1 MKTAKPAAKTPPT
14 GILFIVLLV
23 VILAALFSKSFLP
36 DYVLFSNDGPL
47 GQNNAKWLQLPAA
60 YTGCW
65 DDLNDIGNNAGAWP
79 PDWTALSFWM
89 LGTVG
94 YAKFF
99 VPITLF
105 VLGFSAWCFF
115 RQLNFSP
122 AAAALGGLAAAL
134 NSAFFATACWGVA
147 GQLIAFSMDFLALAL
162 VVSISPAT
170 PPLTRWM
177 RLALAGLAVGVN
189 VMEAFDIGA
198 IFSLFVA
205 AFVLFKALTDE
216 SGPGWLKW
224 GRGVGQIAV
233 IAIFAGFI
241 ATQSI
246 VVLVGSQITGIA
258 GTGQDTETKAQ
269 HWDPATQWSVPKIET
284 LGLFI
289 PGLFGYRMDTPKNMM
304 DFSQDAYK
312 GGNYWGGVGRDP
324 AIDRFLASGKEGSPP
339 PGFMRFSGHDNYA
352 GVLVMLVALW
362 AVAQSL
368 RRQNPAFAETQ
379 RRFIWFWSVILIV
392 SLLLAFGRFAPFY
405 KWLYMLP
412 YVSTMRNPCKFIAV
426 FSWALVILFAYGIH
440 GLSRRYLE
448 ISAANSISPLAQ
460 LKNWWMKA
468 RGFDRNW
475 TLVSVLAVIGSVLGW
490 LIYAMEKPGLV
501 RYLQVRGFPDEDMAK
516 EIAAFSVGQVGWFII
531 IFALAVG
538 LCTLVIAGIFAGRR
552 AKLGAILLGTL
563 LVMDLGRGNLPY
575 IIHWDYKQKYDIDS
589 ANPTNSTNPI
599 INFLRA
605 KPYEYRV
612 ADLPFD
618 TQQRLKFYDNYFGG
632 NGLYRIEWAQHH
644 FPYYNIQSLD
654 KIQMPRMPADLE
666 AYEMALMPR
675 SENTYSLMARRWEL
689 TNTRYLLGVAGFLG
703 ILNEQLDPVQH
714 RFRIA
719 QRFDVIPKPGITQ
732 PTGLEELTAM
742 PSDDGDLALIEF
754 TGALPRARLYSNW
767 QVSTNDTAT
776 LQTLT
781 NTNFDPWQTVL
792 VSTPLPTAPAADAT
806 IQNVGSVEFKRY
818 VPDDP
823 VFGGKRNG
831 LWKQSGYCYAP
842 KDIMFDAQ
850 ANTPAVLLL
859 NDRFD
864 PHWRVLVDGKPAEL
878 LRCNFIMRGV
888 YLASGAHTVEF
899 QFKLPNG
906 PLNVSLTAIAAGLFL
921 CGCLWL
927 AGRRARPD
935 PKPWKAAPPIATN
948 KPAGNDLKH

>member
-1 MKTAKPAAKTPPT
+1 MKAAKPNSPKSQALT
-14 GILFIVLLV
+14 
-23 VILAALFSKSFLP
+23 LAALLAVILLCLFWRSFLP
-36 DYVLFSNDGPL
+36 GFVHFSNDGPL
-47 GQNNAKWLQLPAA
+47 GQQNASWLQLPAA
-60 YTGCW
+60 FTGSW
-65 DDLNDIGNNAGAWP
+65 ADLNDIGNSPGASP
-79 PDWTALSFWM
+79 PDLNLLCRWM
-89 LGTVG
+89 LGAVG
-94 YAKFF
+94 YSKFF
-99 VPITLF
+99 PPITLF
-105 VLGFSAWCFF
+105 FLGFSAWCFF

-122 AAAALGGLAAAL
+122 LAAALGALAAAL
-134 NSAFFATACWGVA
+134 NSNFFFTACWGLA
-147 GQLIAFSMDFLALAL
+147 GQLDAFSMDFLAMAL
-162 VVSISPAT
+162 VVSISSAT
-170 PPLTRWM
+170 PPLTRWI

-216 SGPGWLKW
+216 NGALLIKL
-224 GRGVGQIAV
+224 GRGVGRIAIIAV
-233 IAIFAGFI
+233 FAGFI
-241 ATQSI
+241 AAQTVVTQVGSSI
-246 VVLVGSQITGIA
+246 VGIA
-258 GTGQDTETKAQ
+258 GTGQDTQTKIQ
-269 HWDPATQWSVPKIET
+269 HWDFATQWSVPKKEA

-289 PGLFGYRMDTPKNMM
+289 PGLFGYRMDTPNNMM
-304 DFSQDAYK
+304 ESLQESYK

-324 AIDRFLASGKEGSPP
+324 AIDRFFDSGQEGSPP
-339 PGFMRFSGHDNYA
+339 PGLMRFGGGGNYA
-352 GVLVMLVALW
+352 GVLVVLGALW
-362 AVAQSL
+362 AIVQTL
-368 RRQNPAFAETQ
+368 RRQNPAFTETQ

-392 SLLLAFGRFAPFY
+392 SLLLALGRFAPFY
-405 KWLYMLP
+405 KLLYMLP
-412 YVSTMRNPCKFIAV
+412 YVSTMRNPCKFLAV

-448 ISAANSISPLAQ
+448 ISAANSTSPLAQ
-460 LKNWWMKA
+460 FKNWWMKT

-475 TLVSVLAVIGSVLGW
+475 TLVCVLAVIGSVLGW

-501 RYLQVRGFPDEDMAK
+501 RYLQKVGFPDEDMAK
-516 EIAAFSVGQVGWFII
+516 EIAAFSIGQVGWFII

-552 AKLGAILLGTL
+552 AKLGGILLGTL
-563 LVMDLGRGNLPY
+563 LVVDLGRGNLPY

-689 TNTRYLLGVAGFLG
+689 TNTRYLLGAAGFLG

-719 QRFDVIPKPGITQ
+719 QRFDLIPKPGITQ

-823 VFGGKRNG
+823 AFRGKRNG

-842 KDIMFDAQ
+842 KDIMFDAK
-850 ANTPAVLLL
+850 ATTSSVLLL
-859 NDRFD
+859 NDKFD
-864 PHWRVLVDGKPAEL
+864 PYWRVLVDGKPAEL

-888 YLASGAHTVEF
+888 YLSPGQHTVEF
-899 QFKLPNG
+899 EFSLPNK
-906 PLNVSLTAIAAGLFL
+906 PLYISLAAIAVGL
-921 CGCLWL
+921 GL
-927 AGRRARPD
+927 AGYLLISAKRKIVTA
-935 PKPWKAAPPIATN
+935 
-948 KPAGNDLKH
+948 

>member
-1 MKTAKPAAKTPPT
+1 MRQT
-14 GILFIVLLV
+14 G
-23 VILAALFSKSFLP
+23 
-36 DYVLFSNDGPL
+36 
-47 GQNNAKWLQLPAA
+47 GQ
-60 YTGCW
+60 
-65 DDLNDIGNNAGAWP
+65 
-79 PDWTALSFWM
+79 
-89 LGTVG
+89 
-94 YAKFF
+94 
-99 VPITLF
+99 
-105 VLGFSAWCFF
+105 
-115 RQLNFSP
+115 
-122 AAAALGGLAAAL
+122 
-134 NSAFFATACWGVA
+134 
-147 GQLIAFSMDFLALAL
+147 
-162 VVSISPAT
+162 
-170 PPLTRWM
+170 
-177 RLALAGLAVGVN
+177 
-189 VMEAFDIGA
+189 
-198 IFSLFVA
+198 
-205 AFVLFKALTDE
+205 
-216 SGPGWLKW
+216 
-224 GRGVGQIAV
+224 
-233 IAIFAGFI
+233 
-241 ATQSI
+241 
-246 VVLVGSQITGIA
+246 
-258 GTGQDTETKAQ
+258 
-269 HWDPATQWSVPKIET
+269 
-284 LGLFI
+284 
-289 PGLFGYRMDTPKNMM
+289 
-304 DFSQDAYK
+304 
-312 GGNYWGGVGRDP
+312 
-324 AIDRFLASGKEGSPP
+324 
-339 PGFMRFSGHDNYA
+339 NYA
-352 GVLVMLVALW
+352 GILVVLIAIW
-362 AVAQSL
+362 AIAQSF
-368 RRQNPAFAETQ
+368 RRKDSVFTETQ
-379 RRFIWFWSVILIV
+379 RNYIWFWTAILIGSV
-392 SLLLAFGRFAPFY
+392 LLAWGRFAPFDYY
-405 KWLYMLP
+405 KYTIYALP
-412 YVSTMRNPCKFIAV
+412 YFSTIRNPAKFIIV
-426 FSWALVILFAYGIH
+426 FSMAVATLFAYGVH
-440 GLSRRYLE
+440 GLSQRYLT
-448 ISAANSISPLAQ
+448 ISAMGSNSISTQ
-460 LKNWWMKA
+460 LKNWWL
-468 RGFDRNW
+468 RVSGFDRKW
-475 TLVSVLAVIGSVLGW
+475 TYACAATSVASLLGW
-490 LIYAMEKPGLV
+490 LVYASGKPTLV
-501 RYLQVRGFPDEDMAK
+501 HNLQIVGFPDEEMARQ
-516 EIAAFSVGQVGWFII
+516 IAGFSIAQAGWFVLL
-531 IFALAVG
+531 FAVAAGMCL
-538 LCTLVIAGIFAGRR
+538 LIIAGVFSGKR
-552 AKLGAILLGTL
+552 AKLGGLLLGLL
-563 LVMDLGRGNLPY
+563 LVVDLGRASLPY

-589 ANPTNSTNPI
+589 ANPANSTNPI

-654 KIQMPRMPADLE
+654 KIQMSRMPADLE

-850 ANTPAVLLL
+850 TVAPEVLLL

-888 YLASGAHTVEF
+888 FLPPGAHTVEF

-921 CGCLWL
+921 CGCLWFASKR
-927 AGRRARPD
+927 AGPD
-935 PKPWKAAPPIATN
+935 PKRWGAGAKPIVDN
-948 KPAGNDLKH
+948 KPASNDFKQ